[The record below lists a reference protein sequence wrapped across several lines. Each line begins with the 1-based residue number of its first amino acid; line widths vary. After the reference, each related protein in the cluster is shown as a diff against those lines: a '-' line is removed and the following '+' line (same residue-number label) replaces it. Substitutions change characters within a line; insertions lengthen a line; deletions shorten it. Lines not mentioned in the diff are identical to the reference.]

1 MSKRVRNT
9 APLTPAPLTLA
20 PLTPAPPAPAPP
32 APPAESLAPTTVLEI
47 ASDPHAKV
55 VSKFSFYDTKSST
68 TSVKNAFDVIN
79 VDTGEVDITKSILL
93 LNKDFELT
101 GEASVAKVTKSIID
115 VIKELN
121 EQYLIPSRRL
131 DLTNIDESITKGRA
145 GVESTYK
152 VLYEFIIKLISAGK
166 YSINIGT
173 LASSPLYSYFIGP
186 SAIKA
191 ILDSGPLGE
200 GVLSAID
207 NNLCSCFEK
216 LSIVEQ
222 DLTDYLKIFKEL
234 DKTSWKATQS
244 DIIKFIDFWIVIE
257 YCRVFQLVSSDVLGA
272 VNGFIPLRAIIDHTG
287 FTGFITIPKGNGGV
301 LGIDNKICAYAL
313 FLNGVLYGQSG
324 GFLTGTDDVA
334 EYLEMITLF
343 TDQIN
348 ASNIFLNRFGEKGH
362 ENIIH
367 SVKSFIEVLKTKN
380 DGSLRGTYDIKDY
393 KFVMAYNTYKII
405 TLFAAFI
412 ENNDSFFEKI
422 IDKIKS
428 SYDPKEDTNIK
439 SPAIKSS
446 RDWITWMCFQLSRY
460 QQTQKVFDKVTYDP
474 PIPIN
479 NDYKN
484 IIDSFEERRIK
495 YCSYIK
501 KNRKKYL
508 EAWYKSLQ
516 EVYINEA
523 FAGHDNNSYELTL
536 AATKAFGE
544 NSPISQWLKP
554 FITPKANAK
563 GNEIYREDPE
573 KVIKKILQE
582 TRCIP
587 LLESY
592 FSPDNIHNWALGNF
606 GPKFINDREY
616 DKTKTKF
623 PVFNPTMEVLDI
635 ITGIKGS
642 GLNSTTFIVVDLAKY
657 VPDSISIQRS
667 IEQVNARDNIDT
679 ADDIFDANIFFRNK
693 LIEKKIIDNITT
705 STVYA
710 PIIYG
715 VDAAAFKLPQD
726 AVYITGELKL
736 PIDVGNG
743 IKMVI
748 TFTTGETDKK
758 LYKLISD
765 KPEQIE
771 VTQGFENYAMSL
783 NYLYKNTINN
793 PPEQLYGK
801 NILTKETY
809 RPYIIDLYN
818 NINSV
823 KYETFL
829 KAVIPKFPK
838 NKYKEIFTTNTQRVG
853 NFWADFIKEIIEKE
867 NVYIARAFIETII
880 DNKDLYT
887 NSIVI
892 SKWKKTIDNFIK
904 TIEEHKYNTF
914 ESSDTLM
921 SAKLQ
926 TLITT
931 NKILFC
937 KCKIENGDIKFEI
950 ATYEDVKQHYPEEI
964 AKLEQ
969 KSFDAGVIEGE
980 HRGIAEAALL
990 LDTHDLKRPL
1000 DADADADTDNN
1011 PSKKP
1016 RIDIADITS
1025 VEGLENDISS
1035 TEGGLQENT
1044 SDLQTYNDQ
1053 LIRAKNTDK
1062 KKPLNDL
1069 IKLTKAENLEL
1080 VDKLDILQ
1088 KQMTAIT
1095 TLVSLKGAP
1104 VGGGLEDTNIEA
1116 NPNIEEFNQLKEE
1129 IKNLDEERKK
1139 IDIKLAELKQ
1149 QKEEIKINM
1158 LTITDEP
1165 LTEVDL
1171 AKTFLLL
1178 GPELY
1183 EKLAIIEVKKI
1194 NSIYNKVLSLN
1205 VDNIPIDV
1213 TVPQSDIILQDNLS
1227 MIELENTIVAV
1238 KFKDGK
1244 YYIESAEKYLQP
1256 EQGTL
1261 PTTLVEVQEVLTD
1274 ALTGVKDA
1282 VETGYEKLTDAVSP
1296 MVVDEGIV
1304 EDFETVSPMAA
1315 AAGGSKKHTK
1325 KHKSH
1330 IKKFTKRKYNKQ
1342 KLNHTN
1348 RKGRKKA
1355 KRTFRKKKNLLN

>member
-1 MSKRVRNT
+1 M
-9 APLTPAPLTLA
+9 
-20 PLTPAPPAPAPP
+20 
-32 APPAESLAPTTVLEI
+32 
-47 ASDPHAKV
+47 
-55 VSKFSFYDTKSST
+55 
-68 TSVKNAFDVIN
+68 
-79 VDTGEVDITKSILL
+79 
-93 LNKDFELT
+93 
-101 GEASVAKVTKSIID
+101 
-115 VIKELN
+115 
-121 EQYLIPSRRL
+121 IPSRRL
-131 DLTNIDESITKGRA
+131 DLTNLESITKGRA
-145 GVESTYK
+145 GVESTYNF
-152 VLYEFIIKLISAGK
+152 LYEFIIKLISAGK
-166 YSINIGT
+166 DSKNIGT

-222 DLTDYLKIFKEL
+222 DITDYLKIFKEL

-313 FLNGVLYGQSG
+313 FLNDVLYGQSG

-380 DGSLRGTYDIKDY
+380 DGSLRGEYVIKDD

-446 RDWITWMCFQLSRY
+446 RAWITWVCFQLSRY
-460 QQTQKVFDKVTYDP
+460 QQTQKVFDKVTYDPP

-536 AATKAFGE
+536 AATKAFGV
-544 NSPISQWLKP
+544 NSPISTWLKP

-623 PVFNPTMEVLDI
+623 PVFNPTMEILDI

-667 IEQVNARDNIDT
+667 IEQVNTRDNIDT

-715 VDAAAFKLPQD
+715 VDAAAFKLPKD

-748 TFTTGETDKK
+748 TFTTGEKEKK

-771 VTQGFENYAMSL
+771 VTQGFENYGMSL

-793 PPEQLYGK
+793 PPNNIIYG
-801 NILTKETY
+801 NNRLTKETY

-829 KAVIPKFPK
+829 KAVIPKFPG
-838 NKYKEIFTTNTQRVG
+838 NKYKYIFTTNKTHVG
-853 NFWADFIKEIIEKE
+853 KLWGDFINEIIEKE

-892 SKWKKTIDNFIK
+892 SQWKKIIDNFIK
-904 TIEEHKYNTF
+904 IIEEHKYNTF
-914 ESSDTLM
+914 ESSGTLM

-931 NKILFC
+931 NNILFC

-950 ATYEDVKQHYPEEI
+950 ATFEDVKQNYPEEFAKDMEI
-964 AKLEQ
+964 AEDKGI
-969 KSFDAGVIEGE
+969 KI
-980 HRGIAEAALL
+980 GIAASALV
-990 LDTHDLKRPL
+990 DMQDLKRPL

-1016 RIDIADITS
+1016 RIDDITS

-1035 TEGGLQENT
+1035 TEEELEENT
-1044 SDLQTYNDQ
+1044 DVLKNDKQ
-1053 LIRAKNTDK
+1053 SLNKLIASKIQNIPKITAREN
-1062 KKPLNDL
+1062 L
-1069 IKLTKAENLEL
+1069 IKITEAENLEL

-1171 AKTFLLL
+1171 AKTFLFL

-1183 EKLAIIEVKKI
+1183 EKLAIIEVEKI

-1213 TVPQSDIILQDNLS
+1213 KVPQSDIILQDNLS

-1315 AAGGSKKHTK
+1315 AAAGGSKKHTK

-1355 KRTFRKKKNLLN
+1355 KRTIRKK

>member
-1 MSKRVRNT
+1 M
-9 APLTPAPLTLA
+9 
-20 PLTPAPPAPAPP
+20 
-32 APPAESLAPTTVLEI
+32 
-47 ASDPHAKV
+47 
-55 VSKFSFYDTKSST
+55 
-68 TSVKNAFDVIN
+68 
-79 VDTGEVDITKSILL
+79 
-93 LNKDFELT
+93 
-101 GEASVAKVTKSIID
+101 
-115 VIKELN
+115 
-121 EQYLIPSRRL
+121 IPSRRL
-131 DLTNIDESITKGRA
+131 DLTNLESITKGRA
-145 GVESTYK
+145 GVESTYNF
-152 VLYEFIIKLISAGK
+152 LYEFIIKLISAGK
-166 YSINIGT
+166 DSKNIGT

-222 DLTDYLKIFKEL
+222 DITDYLKIFKEL

-313 FLNGVLYGQSG
+313 FLNDVLYGQSG

-380 DGSLRGTYDIKDY
+380 DGSLRGEYVIKDD

-446 RDWITWMCFQLSRY
+446 RAWITWVCFQLSRY
-460 QQTQKVFDKVTYDP
+460 QQTQKVFDKVTYDPP

-544 NSPISQWLKP
+544 NSPISTWLKP

-623 PVFNPTMEVLDI
+623 PVFNPTMEILDI

-667 IEQVNARDNIDT
+667 IEQVNTRDNIDT

-715 VDAAAFKLPQD
+715 VDAAAFKLPKD

-748 TFTTGETDKK
+748 TFTTGEKEKK

-771 VTQGFENYAMSL
+771 VTQGFENYGMSL

-793 PPEQLYGK
+793 PPNNIIYG
-801 NILTKETY
+801 NNRLTKETY

-829 KAVIPKFPK
+829 KAVIPKFPG
-838 NKYKEIFTTNTQRVG
+838 NKYKYIFTTNKTHVG
-853 NFWADFIKEIIEKE
+853 KLWGDFINEIIEKE

-892 SKWKKTIDNFIK
+892 SQWKKIIDNFIK
-904 TIEEHKYNTF
+904 IIEEHKYNTF
-914 ESSDTLM
+914 ESSGTLM

-931 NKILFC
+931 NNILFC

-950 ATYEDVKQHYPEEI
+950 ATFEDVKQNYPEEFAKDMEI
-964 AKLEQ
+964 AEDKGI
-969 KSFDAGVIEGE
+969 KI
-980 HRGIAEAALL
+980 GIAASALV
-990 LDTHDLKRPL
+990 DMQDLKRPL

-1016 RIDIADITS
+1016 RIDDITS

-1035 TEGGLQENT
+1035 TEEELEENT
-1044 SDLQTYNDQ
+1044 DVLKNDKQ
-1053 LIRAKNTDK
+1053 SLNKLIASKIQNIPKITAREN
-1062 KKPLNDL
+1062 L
-1069 IKLTKAENLEL
+1069 IKITEAENLEL

-1171 AKTFLLL
+1171 AKTFLFL

-1183 EKLAIIEVKKI
+1183 EKLAIIEVEKI

-1213 TVPQSDIILQDNLS
+1213 KVPQSDIILQDNLS

-1315 AAGGSKKHTK
+1315 AAAGGSKKHTK

-1355 KRTFRKKKNLLN
+1355 KRTIRKK

>member
-1 MSKRVRNT
+1 M
-9 APLTPAPLTLA
+9 
-20 PLTPAPPAPAPP
+20 
-32 APPAESLAPTTVLEI
+32 
-47 ASDPHAKV
+47 
-55 VSKFSFYDTKSST
+55 
-68 TSVKNAFDVIN
+68 
-79 VDTGEVDITKSILL
+79 
-93 LNKDFELT
+93 
-101 GEASVAKVTKSIID
+101 
-115 VIKELN
+115 
-121 EQYLIPSRRL
+121 IPSRRL
-131 DLTNIDESITKGRA
+131 DLTNLESITKGRA
-145 GVESTYK
+145 GVESTYNF
-152 VLYEFIIKLISAGK
+152 LYEFIIKLISAGK
-166 YSINIGT
+166 DSKNIGT

-222 DLTDYLKIFKEL
+222 DITDYLKIFKEL

-313 FLNGVLYGQSG
+313 FLNDVLYGQSG

-380 DGSLRGTYDIKDY
+380 DGSLRGEYVIKDD

-428 SYDPKEDTNIK
+428 SYDLEGDTNIK

-446 RDWITWMCFQLSRY
+446 RAWITWMCFQLSRY
-460 QQTQKVFDKVTYDP
+460 QQTQKVFDKVTYDPP

-544 NSPISQWLKP
+544 NSPISTWLKP

-623 PVFNPTMEVLDI
+623 PVFNPTMEILDI

-667 IEQVNARDNIDT
+667 IEQVNTRDNIDT

-715 VDAAAFKLPQD
+715 VDAAAFKLPKD

-748 TFTTGETDKK
+748 TFTTGEKEKK

-771 VTQGFENYAMSL
+771 VTQGFENYGMSL

-793 PPEQLYGK
+793 PPNNIIYG
-801 NILTKETY
+801 NNRLTKETY

-829 KAVIPKFPK
+829 KAVIPKFPG
-838 NKYKEIFTTNTQRVG
+838 NKYKYIFTTNKTHVG
-853 NFWADFIKEIIEKE
+853 KLWGDFINEIIEKE

-892 SKWKKTIDNFIK
+892 SQWKKIIDNFIK
-904 TIEEHKYNTF
+904 IIEEHKYNTF
-914 ESSDTLM
+914 ESSGTLM

-931 NKILFC
+931 NNILFC

-950 ATYEDVKQHYPEEI
+950 ATFEDVKQNYPEEFAKDMEI
-964 AKLEQ
+964 AEDKGI
-969 KSFDAGVIEGE
+969 KI
-980 HRGIAEAALL
+980 GIAASALV
-990 LDTHDLKRPL
+990 DMQDLKRPL

-1016 RIDIADITS
+1016 RIDDITS

-1035 TEGGLQENT
+1035 TEEELEENT
-1044 SDLQTYNDQ
+1044 DVLKNDKQ
-1053 LIRAKNTDK
+1053 SLNKLIASKIQNIPKITAREN
-1062 KKPLNDL
+1062 L
-1069 IKLTKAENLEL
+1069 IKITEAENLEL

-1171 AKTFLLL
+1171 AKTFLFL

-1183 EKLAIIEVKKI
+1183 EKLAIIEVEKI

-1213 TVPQSDIILQDNLS
+1213 KVPQSDIILQDNLS

-1315 AAGGSKKHTK
+1315 AAAGGSKKHTK

-1355 KRTFRKKKNLLN
+1355 KRTIRKK

>member
-1 MSKRVRNT
+1 M
-9 APLTPAPLTLA
+9 
-20 PLTPAPPAPAPP
+20 
-32 APPAESLAPTTVLEI
+32 EI
-47 ASDPHAKV
+47 
-55 VSKFSFYDTKSST
+55 
-68 TSVKNAFDVIN
+68 
-79 VDTGEVDITKSILL
+79 
-93 LNKDFELT
+93 
-101 GEASVAKVTKSIID
+101 
-115 VIKELN
+115 
-121 EQYLIPSRRL
+121 
-131 DLTNIDESITKGRA
+131 
-145 GVESTYK
+145 
-152 VLYEFIIKLISAGK
+152 
-166 YSINIGT
+166 
-173 LASSPLYSYFIGP
+173 
-186 SAIKA
+186 
-191 ILDSGPLGE
+191 
-200 GVLSAID
+200 
-207 NNLCSCFEK
+207 
-216 LSIVEQ
+216 
-222 DLTDYLKIFKEL
+222 
-234 DKTSWKATQS
+234 
-244 DIIKFIDFWIVIE
+244 
-257 YCRVFQLVSSDVLGA
+257 
-272 VNGFIPLRAIIDHTG
+272 
-287 FTGFITIPKGNGGV
+287 
-301 LGIDNKICAYAL
+301 
-313 FLNGVLYGQSG
+313 
-324 GFLTGTDDVA
+324 
-334 EYLEMITLF
+334 
-343 TDQIN
+343 
-348 ASNIFLNRFGEKGH
+348 
-362 ENIIH
+362 
-367 SVKSFIEVLKTKN
+367 
-380 DGSLRGTYDIKDY
+380 
-393 KFVMAYNTYKII
+393 
-405 TLFAAFI
+405 
-412 ENNDSFFEKI
+412 
-422 IDKIKS
+422 
-428 SYDPKEDTNIK
+428 
-439 SPAIKSS
+439 
-446 RDWITWMCFQLSRY
+446 
-460 QQTQKVFDKVTYDP
+460 
-474 PIPIN
+474 
-479 NDYKN
+479 
-484 IIDSFEERRIK
+484 
-495 YCSYIK
+495 
-501 KNRKKYL
+501 
-508 EAWYKSLQ
+508 
-516 EVYINEA
+516 
-523 FAGHDNNSYELTL
+523 
-536 AATKAFGE
+536 
-544 NSPISQWLKP
+544 
-554 FITPKANAK
+554 
-563 GNEIYREDPE
+563 
-573 KVIKKILQE
+573 
-582 TRCIP
+582 
-587 LLESY
+587 
-592 FSPDNIHNWALGNF
+592 
-606 GPKFINDREY
+606 
-616 DKTKTKF
+616 
-623 PVFNPTMEVLDI
+623 LDI

-667 IEQVNARDNIDT
+667 IEQVNTRDNIDT

-715 VDAAAFKLPQD
+715 VDAAAFKLPKD

-748 TFTTGETDKK
+748 TFTTGEKEKK

-771 VTQGFENYAMSL
+771 VTQGFENYGMSL

-793 PPEQLYGK
+793 PPNNIIYG
-801 NILTKETY
+801 NNRLTKETY

-829 KAVIPKFPK
+829 KAVIPKFPG
-838 NKYKEIFTTNTQRVG
+838 NKYKYIFTTNKTHVG
-853 NFWADFIKEIIEKE
+853 KLWGDFINEIIEKE

-892 SKWKKTIDNFIK
+892 SQWKKIIDNFIK
-904 TIEEHKYNTF
+904 IIEEHKYNTF
-914 ESSDTLM
+914 ESSGTLM

-931 NKILFC
+931 NNILFC

-950 ATYEDVKQHYPEEI
+950 ATFEDVKQNYPEEFAKDMEI
-964 AKLEQ
+964 AEDKGI
-969 KSFDAGVIEGE
+969 KI
-980 HRGIAEAALL
+980 GIAASALV
-990 LDTHDLKRPL
+990 DMQDLKRPL

-1016 RIDIADITS
+1016 RIDDITS

-1035 TEGGLQENT
+1035 TEEELEENT
-1044 SDLQTYNDQ
+1044 DVLKNDKQ
-1053 LIRAKNTDK
+1053 SLNKLIASKIQNIPKITAREN
-1062 KKPLNDL
+1062 L
-1069 IKLTKAENLEL
+1069 IKITEAENLEL

-1171 AKTFLLL
+1171 AKTFLFL

-1183 EKLAIIEVKKI
+1183 EKLAIIEVEKI

-1213 TVPQSDIILQDNLS
+1213 KVPQSDIILQDNLS

-1315 AAGGSKKHTK
+1315 AAAGGSKKHTK

-1355 KRTFRKKKNLLN
+1355 KRTIRKK